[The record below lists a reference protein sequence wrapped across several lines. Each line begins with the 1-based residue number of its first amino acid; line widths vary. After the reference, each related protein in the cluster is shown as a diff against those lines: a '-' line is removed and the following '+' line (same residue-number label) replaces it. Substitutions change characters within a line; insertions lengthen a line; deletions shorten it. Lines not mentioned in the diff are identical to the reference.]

1 MVRPDVSSH
10 ILFNHYKVAS
20 KKNVIK
26 LLIRVKKL
34 YEARNESIN
43 ILKMVMEADAIMQP
57 KELVWRVL
65 SNNSEKALNEAE
77 RSLIMRALKILSDA
91 LTHITIF

>member
-1 MVRPDVSSH
+1 MANDEVLADLYTRSKATIEVLERNMVRPDVSSK
-10 ILFNHYKVAS
+10 ILFNHYQKVT

-43 ILKMVMEADAIMQP
+43 ILKKVMEAEAFMQP

-65 SNNSEKALNEAE
+65 
-77 RSLIMRALKILSDA
+77 
-91 LTHITIF
+91 

>member
-10 ILFNHYKVAS
+10 ILFTHYKEVS

-26 LLIRVKKL
+26 LLIRAKKL

-43 ILKMVMEADAIMQP
+43 ILKLVMEAEAIMQP

-65 SNNSEKALNEAE
+65 QNN
-77 RSLIMRALKILSDA
+77 
-91 LTHITIF
+91 

>member
-1 MVRPDVSSH
+1 LYTRAKSTIEVLEANMVRPDVCSK
-10 ILFNHYKVAS
+10 ILFTHYQKVS

-43 ILKMVMEADAIMQP
+43 ILKKVMEAEAIM
-57 KELVWRVL
+57 
-65 SNNSEKALNEAE
+65 
-77 RSLIMRALKILSDA
+77 
-91 LTHITIF
+91 

>member
-10 ILFNHYKVAS
+10 ILFNHYKEVS

-43 ILKMVMEADAIMQP
+43 ILMMVMEAEAIMQP

-65 SNNSEKALNEAE
+65 SNRSEKREALN
-77 RSLIMRALKILSDA
+77 
-91 LTHITIF
+91 